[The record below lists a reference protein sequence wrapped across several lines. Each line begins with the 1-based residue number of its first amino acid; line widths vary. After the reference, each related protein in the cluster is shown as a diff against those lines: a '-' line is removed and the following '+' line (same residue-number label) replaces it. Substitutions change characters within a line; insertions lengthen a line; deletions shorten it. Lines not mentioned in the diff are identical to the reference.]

1 MIIAIALSLS
11 LLPLSQAPPAAAA
24 RLTDSQVKD
33 LLTRVDDDRD
43 RFEDQLD
50 GKMKHSVL
58 RGPNG
63 EVDVSKFL
71 DDLQE
76 NVDKMKGRF
85 ENDYSAGSE
94 VATVLRQ
101 GSAVQRFMSTQAPNM
116 KGASEW
122 NRLATSLS
130 ELAIV
135 YGTTF
140 PVPEGAAVRRIGDH
154 EIADAASKMA
164 DAADQ
169 FRKRL
174 DDSLK
179 LETHIPQASREAAVA
194 EANGLKK
201 DADALADR
209 LKDHKPASGEAVALL
224 QRAGRIEKTALTLSL
239 PSSAVDAWKAVL
251 PPLSTIA
258 NGFNLPPLH

>member
-1 MIIAIALSLS
+1 MTIVIAVLVS
-11 LLPLSQAPPAAAA
+11 LLASPQPPPAA

-33 LLTRVDDDRD
+33 LLTRVDDERD

-50 GKMKHSVL
+50 GKVKHNVL
-58 RGPNG
+58 RGPAG
-63 EVDVSKFL
+63 EVDVEKFL

-85 ENDYSAGSE
+85 EDDYSAGSE

-122 NRLATSLS
+122 NRLAGSLN
-130 ELAIV
+130 ELAVV

-140 PVPEGAAVRRIGDH
+140 PTPDNAAVRRIGDR
-154 EIADAASKMA
+154 EIAAAASKMA
-164 DAADQ
+164 DEADQ

-174 DDSLK
+174 EESLK
-179 LETHIPQASREAAVA
+179 LNTTITQADRAAAVA

-209 LKDHKPASGEAVALL
+209 LKDNKPSSGEATALL
-224 QRAGRIEKTALTLSL
+224 QRAQRIQATAARLSL
-239 PSSAVDAWKAVL
+239 PSAATDAWARVL
-251 PPLSTIA
+251 GPLGTIA
-258 NGFNLPPLH
+258 QGFNMTPLR

>member
-1 MIIAIALSLS
+1 MLTS
-11 LLPLSQAPPAAAA
+11 PQAPPAP

-33 LLTRVDDDRD
+33 LLQRVDDDRD
-43 RFEDQLD
+43 RFEDELD
-50 GKMKHSVL
+50 GKLKHSVL

-63 EVDVSKFL
+63 EVDVEKFL

-76 NVDKMKGRF
+76 NVDKMKGRY

-101 GSAVQRFMSTQAPNM
+101 GSAVQRFMASQAPNM

-122 NRLATSLS
+122 NRLAGSLN

-140 PVPEGAAVRRIGDH
+140 PTPDTAAVRRIGDH

-169 FRKRL
+169 V
-174 DDSLK
+174 
-179 LETHIPQASREAAVA
+179 PQAARRRLEAGDAHSPGFPRGRCGPGQRLEEGCRRARGSPQGPQAGVRRSRRAA
-194 EANGLKK
+194 
-201 DADALADR
+201 
-209 LKDHKPASGEAVALL
+209 PAGGAYS
-224 QRAGRIEKTALTLSL
+224 RRPPPTLSL
-239 PSSAVDAWKAVL
+239 PSSATAAWKAVL
-251 PPLSTIA
+251 PPLATIA
-258 NGFNLPPLH
+258 HGFNLQPPQ

>member
-1 MIIAIALSLS
+1 MTIAIALLLS
-11 LLPLSQAPPAAAA
+11 LLPLPQAAPAA
-24 RLTDSQVKD
+24 RMTDKEVKELID
-33 LLTRVDDDRD
+33 RVDEDRD

-50 GKMKHSVL
+50 GKVKHTVL
-58 RGPNG
+58 RGPAG

-76 NVDKMKGRF
+76 NVDKLKGRF

-101 GSAVQRFMSTQAPNM
+101 GSAVQRHMSTQPPNM

-122 NRLATSLS
+122 NRLAGSLNQ
-130 ELAIV
+130 LAV
-135 YGTTF
+135 AYGTTF
-140 PVPEGAAVRRIGDH
+140 PTPDAAAVRRIGDH

-174 DDSLK
+174 DDALK

-209 LKDHKPASGEAVALL
+209 LKDNKPASGEATALL
-224 QRAGRIEKTALTLSL
+224 MRAAQIQKTAATLSL
-239 PSSAVDAWKAVL
+239 PSSAKDAWMGVRA
-251 PPLSTIA
+251 PLATIA
-258 NGFNLPPLH
+258 QGFNLQPPQ

>member
-1 MIIAIALSLS
+1 MTIAIALLLS
-11 LLPLSQAPPAAAA
+11 LLPPPQAAPAA
-24 RLTDSQVKD
+24 RLTDSQVKE

-50 GKMKHSVL
+50 GSVKRNVL

-63 EVDVSKFL
+63 EVDVEKFL

-122 NRLATSLS
+122 NRLASSLNA
-130 ELAIV
+130 LAAA

-140 PVPEGAAVRRIGDH
+140 PLPENAAVRRIGDG
-154 EIADAASKMA
+154 EIASAASKMA

-174 DDSLK
+174 DDALK
-179 LETHIPQASREAAVA
+179 LETHIPQASRDAAVA

-209 LKDHKPASGEAVALL
+209 LEDHKPASGEAVALL
-224 QRAGRIEKTALTLSL
+224 QRAGRIQKTAATLSL
-239 PSSAVDAWKAVL
+239 PSSAKDAWMAVL
-251 PPLSTIA
+251 PPLKTIA
-258 NGFNLPPLH
+258 HGFNLQPPQ